1 MGDRVSIQFKSDQD
15 WPSGDGLSMVLFH
28 HWGGEGFV
36 DLAKLFVHKL
46 NEEVPQTQGD
56 PVTRRECSSMMVQ
69 FIAWLQKNG
78 HCDNYRYPGLLS
90 HSLYLGKDQNDG
102 DNTDNGHFV
111 ICARTG
117 KTLERHE
124 YNWETKEQVATFF
137 AS

>member
-1 MGDRVSIQFKSDQD
+1 MGDRVSIQFKSEQNV
-15 WPSGDGLSMVLFH
+15 GLGEDVSEVLFH

-36 DLAKLFVHKL
+36 DVAKLFVHKL
-46 NEEVPQTQGD
+46 NEQVPQDHGD
-56 PVTRRECSSMMVQ
+56 PITRRECRTMMVQ
-69 FIAWLQKNG
+69 FIAFLQKYG

-90 HSLYLGKDQNDG
+90 HSLYLGKDQSDG
-102 DNTDNGHFV
+102 DNSDNGHFV